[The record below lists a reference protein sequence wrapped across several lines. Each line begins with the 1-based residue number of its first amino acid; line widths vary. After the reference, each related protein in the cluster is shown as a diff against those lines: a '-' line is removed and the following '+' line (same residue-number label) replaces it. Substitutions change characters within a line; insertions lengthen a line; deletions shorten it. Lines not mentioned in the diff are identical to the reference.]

1 MLVCYQSY
9 LLRCNGYGAG
19 VLCHHCSREGICCFF
34 TEIVY
39 FIFQKKE
46 SDVVA
51 LGGADI
57 YTAGKTYGLVP
68 AAGESYSGK
77 KVRKYKYRPYFS
89 RVKTDLKSQP
99 LVPGLARKSI
109 CRGNKY

>member
-1 MLVCYQSY
+1 MLFCYQSY

>member
-1 MLVCYQSY
+1 MLF
-9 LLRCNGYGAG
+9 
-19 VLCHHCSREGICCFF
+19 FF
-34 TEIVY
+34 TDILY

-46 SDVVA
+46 SDAVV

-77 KVRKYKYRPYFS
+77 KIQKHKY
-89 RVKTDLKSQP
+89 
-99 LVPGLARKSI
+99 
-109 CRGNKY
+109 

>member
-1 MLVCYQSY
+1 MLFSCKPCPSRCQRCDHKGVIIVAGKVC
-9 LLRCNGYGAG
+9 AG
-19 VLCHHCSREGICCFF
+19 FFF
-34 TEIVY
+34 TDILY

-46 SDVVA
+46 SDAVV

-77 KVRKYKYRPYFS
+77 KIQKHKYWLYFS
-89 RVKTDLKSQP
+89 RLFENST
-99 LVPGLARKSI
+99 
-109 CRGNKY
+109 